1 MKLGKASLKWA
12 LAHIERFGD
21 IDIFP
26 VPFEYAAI
34 RANWGRLLPQL
45 LATELDRY
53 PARELRRTL
62 TPKSRYGFRLATQL
76 DPIDALLFTATV
88 CELAHDLERYRVPAS
103 RNIVMSH
110 RVHRTVDGQLY
121 SPRFTFET
129 FKQRL
134 LEKCQARPKSWV
146 VVTDIADFYSRVYH
160 HPLENA
166 LRAATQKH
174 AHVDVLMHFLSQW
187 NYSVSYG
194 IPIGPAASRILAEVA
209 ISDVDHALID
219 EDVDFCRFSDDF
231 RLFAQSERDAFRILA
246 VLASYLQEN
255 HGLTLS
261 ERKTDIISADRFV
274 ARFLEGTRPGDSARL
289 ADQVG
294 QILDKYGRQEDA
306 YAALDVE
313 ELPEALVQEL
323 DALDLNSVLQ
333 EQIGDQRMYDS
344 FAVSIALRRLAQLR
358 DETLLDLV
366 VESIDQLTSVLP
378 QVVNFIQ
385 KVTPS
390 VRRPEVGAQILEA
403 IDAGAS
409 GHQEYQRVWL
419 LSLFASDPTWDN
431 RDALV
436 RLMGDVRDDL
446 SRPLLL
452 QSLGVAAQ
460 PHWFRRS
467 RREIQSMGG
476 WERRSFIRGAMCM
489 GHDEYGHW
497 MRSLLPRLDELDQ
510 LVGRYCL
517 DNLRATP

>member
-1 MKLGKASLKWA
+1 MKLGKPSLKWA

-21 IDIFP
+21 TDIFP
-26 VPFEYAAI
+26 TPFEYAAI
-34 RANWGRLLPQL
+34 RSSWGALLPDL
-45 LATELDRY
+45 LELDVERH

-76 DPIDALLFTATV
+76 DPIDSLVFTATV
-88 CELAHDLERYRVPAS
+88 CEIARDIERYRVPSSAQ
-103 RNIVMSH
+103 IVMSH
-110 RVHRTVDGQLY
+110 RVSRSIDGQLY
-121 SPRFTFET
+121 DPQFTFEA

-134 LEKCQARPKSWV
+134 LEKCRANPGSWV
-146 VVTDIADFYSRVYH
+146 VVTDIADFYSRLYH

-166 LRAATQKH
+166 LKAATPKH
-174 AHVDVLMHFLSQW
+174 DHVAAIMHLLSQW

-209 ISDVDHALID
+209 ISDVDYALID
-219 EDVDFCRFSDDF
+219 EGVDFCRFSDDF
-231 RLFAQSERDAFRILA
+231 RIFARSEREAFRLLA

-261 ERKTDIISADRFV
+261 ERKTDIITVDRFT
-274 ARFLEGTRPGDSARL
+274 ARFLEGTRPGDSVQL
-289 ADQVG
+289 ADKVG
-294 QILDKYGRQEDA
+294 QLLEKYGRQEDA

-313 ELPEALVQEL
+313 ELPEELVHEL
-323 DALDLNSVLQ
+323 DALDLNSVLE
-333 EQIGDQRMYDS
+333 EQIGDHRMYDS

-366 VESIDQLTSVLP
+366 VDNIDQLTAVLP
-378 QVVNFIQ
+378 QVVNFVQ
-385 KVTPS
+385 RVTPLS
-390 VRRPEVGAQILEA
+390 RRNEVGGRLLEI

-409 GHQEYQRVWL
+409 GHQEYQRIWL
-419 LSLFASDPTWDN
+419 LSLFSLDPTWDN
-431 RDALV
+431 RDSLI
-436 RLMGDVRDDL
+436 RLLGEVHDDV

-489 GHDEYGHW
+489 GRDEYVHW
-497 MRSLLPRLDELDQ
+497 LKSLMPRLDSLDQ
-510 LVGRYCL
+510 LVAKYCL
-517 DNLRATP
+517 AAL

>member
-1 MKLGKASLKWA
+1 MKLEKASLTWA
-12 LAHIERFGD
+12 LAHIERYGD
-21 IDIFP
+21 TDIFP

-34 RANWGRLLPQL
+34 RADWGALLPEL
-45 LATELDRY
+45 LETELDRR

-76 DPIDALLFTATV
+76 DPLDALLFTATV
-88 CELAHDLERYRVPAS
+88 YEIARDLEHSRIPAS
-103 RNIVMSH
+103 ENTVMSH
-110 RVHRTVDGQLY
+110 RVKRAHNGQLY
-121 SPRFTFET
+121 NPNFTFET

-134 LEKCQARPKSWV
+134 LEKSRSRPNGWV
-146 VVTDIADFYSRVYH
+146 VVTDIADFYSRLYH

-166 LRAATQKH
+166 LKAATQKH
-174 AHVDVLMHFLSQW
+174 AHVDVVMRFLSQW

-194 IPIGPAASRILAEVA
+194 IPVGPAASRILAEVA
-209 ISDVDHALID
+209 LSDVDYALID
-219 EDVDFCRFSDDF
+219 EGVDFCRFSDDF
-231 RLFAQSERDAFRILA
+231 RMFAESERDAFRVLA

-261 ERKTDIISADRFV
+261 ERKTDIVPVDRFIT
-274 ARFLEGTRPGDSARL
+274 RFLEGTRPGDSARL
-289 ADQVG
+289 ADRVG
-294 QILDKYGRQEDA
+294 QILEKYGRQEDA

-333 EQIGDQRMYDS
+333 EQLNDHRMYDS
-344 FAVSIALRRLAQLR
+344 FAVSIALRRLGQLR

-366 VESIDQLTSVLP
+366 VNSVDQLTSVLP
-378 QVVNFIQ
+378 QVVTFIQ
-385 KVTPS
+385 KVTPTA
-390 VRRPEVGAQILEA
+390 RRAEIRSRLLGTIE
-403 IDAGAS
+403 AGAS

-419 LSLFASDPTWDN
+419 LSLFASDATWDN
-431 RDALV
+431 RDSLV
-436 RLMGDVRDDL
+436 RLLADVRDDV

-452 QSLGVAAQ
+452 QALGIAAQ
-460 PHWFRRS
+460 PHWFRKS

-489 GHDEYGHW
+489 GRDEYVHW
-497 MRSLLPRLDELDQ
+497 MKSLIPRLDALDQ

-517 DNLRATP
+517 ASLRATS